1 MLKNLTNISKD
12 TDFLKGTTILFHKPI
27 GWTSFDLVKKVRN
40 IIKSNKKIKK
50 IKVGHAGTLDPL
62 ADGLLI
68 ICTGRF
74 TKKIEEIQQQQKI
87 YTGEI
92 TLGGTTPSF
101 DRETEINKTFETSH
115 ITEKLLIESCK
126 TFEGKIMQKPPI
138 FSALKRE
145 GKRLYQHA
153 RQGTYIEIKAR
164 EVNIEK
170 FEITSINIPKIEF
183 RVICSKG
190 TYIRS
195 LANDFGEKLKCGAYL
210 SKLRR
215 VQIGKF
221 KLDEAFTINNFQEK
235 ILKQKIT

>member
-1 MLKNLTNISKD
+1 MLKNLTKISKD
-12 TDFLKGTTILFHKPI
+12 TDFLEGATILFHKPI

-68 ICTGRF
+68 VCTGRF
-74 TKKIEEIQQQQKI
+74 TKRIEEIQGQKKI
-87 YTGEI
+87 YIGEM
-92 TLGGTTPSF
+92 TLGYTTPSF
-101 DRETEINKTFETSH
+101 DRETEVNETFEISH
-115 ITEKLLIESCK
+115 ITKALLHETCK
-126 TFEGKIMQKPPI
+126 TFEGNIMQKPPI

-145 GKRLYQHA
+145 GKRLYLHA
-153 RQGTYIEIKAR
+153 REGTNIEIKAR

-170 FEITSINIPKIEF
+170 FEITNINIPKIEF

-195 LANDFGEKLKCGAYL
+195 LANDFGEKLNCGAFL

-215 VQIGKF
+215 TQIGNF
-221 KLDEAFTINNFQEK
+221 KLEDAHSINNFQEK
-235 ILKQKIT
+235 ILKRKIT